1 MNLLSDLVM
10 RIKVANTAK
19 ILKINVINSKLC
31 LNILKVMYKLGYI
44 RGFIVIDNKTITV
57 LLKYINNK
65 SVIKNIYVIST
76 PGRRVYLKSK
86 ELKRQID
93 KKDSGFYI
101 ISTSK
106 GLMTDEEVLL
116 FDIGGEALIKIS

>member
-19 ILKINVINSKLC
+19 ILKINVMNSKLC
-31 LNILKVMYKLGYI
+31 INILKVMYKLGYI
-44 RGFIVIDNKTITV
+44 RGFSVVDKKTITV
-57 LLKYINNK
+57 FLKYINNK
-65 SVIKNIYVIST
+65 PVIKNIYVIST
-76 PGRRVYLKSK
+76 PGRRTFLKSN
-86 ELKRQID
+86 ELKKEID

-106 GLMTDEEVLL
+106 GVMTDEEGVL
-116 FDIGGEALIKIS
+116 FNIGGEALLKIS